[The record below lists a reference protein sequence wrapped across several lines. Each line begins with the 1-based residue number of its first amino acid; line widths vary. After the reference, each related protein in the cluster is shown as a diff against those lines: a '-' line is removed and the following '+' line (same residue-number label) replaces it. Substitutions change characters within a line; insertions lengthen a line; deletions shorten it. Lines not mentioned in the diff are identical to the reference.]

1 MKSLRKNKSV
11 LLFLFVI
18 LFITN
23 GLMFDFLSW
32 ENRWVPIAQIIVA
45 ILLIWVV
52 VLYIK
57 AAGMHPEIR
66 THIST

>member
-1 MKSLRKNKSV
+1 
-11 LLFLFVI
+11 
-18 LFITN
+18 
-23 GLMFDFLSW
+23 MFDFLSW